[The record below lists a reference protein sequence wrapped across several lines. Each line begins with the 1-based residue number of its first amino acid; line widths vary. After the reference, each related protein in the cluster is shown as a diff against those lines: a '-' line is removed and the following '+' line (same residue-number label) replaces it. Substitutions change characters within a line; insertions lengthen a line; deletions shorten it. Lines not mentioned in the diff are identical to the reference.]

1 MNRFYRLA
9 LVVAA
14 LGTPLAAR
22 QAHGQDII
30 RQAKDRGVKVPDAY
44 YAQKA
49 KDPNA
54 FEFRRA
60 WKSSLRRAKQKRA
73 AMRASGISTTTAAGA
88 AAVQRA
94 TAVSGM
100 TFKVPVLPIMFANTP
115 ARPYDYSILQNKLFG
130 AGSATQETVT
140 HVYDEMSR
148 GALTLTGTVLPWIR
162 VSGNDTQYEG
172 TNNGLGSNLA
182 PLLTETL
189 DSADKTINF
198 ADYDSDGDG
207 FVDFVAFV
215 QPEYGAECGP
225 TSTNK
230 NIWSHRYYLD
240 AYLGGPYLT
249 KDFNAQGKQIKISD
263 YVIQPAVNCPTGA
276 GSPTPIDMGVF
287 AHEFGHAFGLP
298 DLYATN
304 GKNEGIG
311 EWGLMSSGNWNIPSS
326 PSHMEAW
333 SKMEMG
339 WAPVVTVARD
349 TSITLTPNESNGGTI
364 IRIDIPGTSEYF
376 LLENRQKVGS
386 DIALHG
392 TGLLIFHVDSNT
404 VNSGWPTNAIQNTT
418 AHKGLDLVEADGG
431 AGMDIEGYRGGPGDI
446 FPGSSGA
453 TSFTPTTAP
462 NTNGYSITSGISITN
477 IVQSGQNV
485 SFNVSFAPPGTLTI
499 RWGDLN
505 GDGTISMADYK
516 SAYNC
521 LIGASCSTGLDLSR
535 GDVDGDGRFTATDA
549 LIIHSYVLGTVDVSR
564 FRVGQPVSG
573 APAPL
578 ASSAAKGSG
587 VSLPEGPAKP

>member
-1 MNRFYRLA
+1 MNSIHRLA
-9 LVVAA
+9 LLAAAVAA
-14 LGTPLAAR
+14 PLAAR
-22 QAHGQDII
+22 TLHAQDIV
-30 RQAKDRGVKVPDAY
+30 RQAKDRGVRVPDAY

-54 FEFRRA
+54 FEFKRA
-60 WKSSLRRAKQKRA
+60 WKKSLRQAKAKRA
-73 AMRASGISTTTAAGA
+73 AMRASGISTSSASGA
-88 AAVQRA
+88 STLQRA
-94 TAVSGM
+94 SAVSG
-100 TFKVPVLPIMFANTP
+100 TFKVPVLPILFANT
-115 ARPYDYSILQNKLFG
+115 ATQPYDYSVLQAKLFG
-130 AGSATQETVT
+130 TGSATQETVT
-140 HVYDEMSR
+140 HVYNEMSR
-148 GALTLTGTVLPWIR
+148 GLLTLTGTVLPWIR

-207 FVDFVAFV
+207 YVDFVAFV

-225 TSTNK
+225 TATNK

-240 AYLGGPYLT
+240 GYLGGQPYLT
-249 KDFNAQGKQIKISD
+249 KDVNAQGVAIKISD
-263 YVIQPAVNCPTGA
+263 YVIQPAVNCPSGGA
-276 GSPTPIDMGVF
+276 PTPIDMGVF

-304 GKNEGIG
+304 SKNEGIG

-326 PSHMEAW
+326 PAHMEAW

-339 WAPVVTVARD
+339 WAPVVTVAHD
-349 TSITLTPNESNGGTI
+349 TSITLTPNESSGGNI

-386 DIALHG
+386 DAALHG
-392 TGLLIFHVDSNT
+392 TGLLVFHVDSNT
-404 VNSGWPTNAIQNTT
+404 VNSGWPTNTIQNTT
-418 AHKGLDLVEADGG
+418 AHKGLDVVEADGG
-431 AGMDIEGYRGGPGDI
+431 AGMDVAGYRGGPGDI
-446 FPGSSGA
+446 FPGTSNA
-453 TSFTPTTAP
+453 VSFTPTTSP
-462 NTNGYSITSGISITN
+462 NTNGYTITSGISITN

-485 SFNVSFAPPGTLTI
+485 SFNVAFAPPGTLTI

-505 GDGTISMADYK
+505 GDGTIGLADYK

-564 FRVGQPVSG
+564 FRIGQPVSS
-573 APAPL
+573 ATSPM
-578 ASSAAKGSG
+578 ASSGMKGTG
-587 VSLPEGPAKP
+587 VSLPEGSAKP